1 MPPEGDNP
9 LIEILKQINELSGA
23 ALDALLNGGGGA
35 PPEGGGGEAGGGAP
49 PPEGGG
55 GGPVP
60 APPGA

>member
-1 MPPEGDNP
+1 VAESNP

-23 ALDALLNGGGGA
+23 ALDALLSKGGEGA
-35 PPEGGGGEAGGGAP
+35 PPEGGGGEAGGGGP

>member
-1 MPPEGDNP
+1 MDPESNP
-9 LIEILKQINELSGA
+9 LIEILRQINELSGA
-23 ALDALLNGGGGA
+23 ALDALLQEGGGGA
-35 PPEGGGGEAGGGAP
+35 PAEGGGPAGGGGA